1 MTDQSGLSHS
11 AWSNQCHIAS
21 IVERV
26 ENSSG
31 LLLSVA
37 KEFRAVISRNEERI
51 IGLHAI
57 PIISLPIYR
66 NANIAIKYKM
76 TK

>member
-1 MTDQSGLSHS
+1 
-11 AWSNQCHIAS
+11 
-21 IVERV
+21 VERV

-37 KEFRAVISRNEERI
+37 KELRAVISRNEERI

-57 PIISLPIYR
+57 PIISLQIYR